1 MEALVASVFFMILFS
16 EYKAGCCPIL
26 FGARFYKK
34 VTNKTIYRTN
44 FVEKRNRFYF
54 LIMFFFTKSVFLKLF
69 LYYDQTAIINRNYKF
84 HSIRKKNKRHLALSF
99 HMVSEIFE
107 YKFEVKFSKNSVD
120 CKKTKTYISSHSN
133 LKLYSV
139 LVQV

>member
-16 EYKAGCCPIL
+16 EYKAGCYPLL

-84 HSIRKKNKRHLALSF
+84 HSIRKKIKGIWLYLFTWFLKFLST
-99 HMVSEIFE
+99 S
-107 YKFEVKFSKNSVD
+107 SKLNSVRIVSIAR
-120 CKKTKTYISSHSN
+120 KPRPTFPVI
-133 LKLYSV
+133 V
-139 LVQV
+139 I

>member
-1 MEALVASVFFMILFS
+1 MEALVASVLFMILFS
-16 EYKAGCCPIL
+16 EYKAGCCPLL

-44 FVEKRNRFYF
+44 FVEKRNRFYS

-84 HSIRKKNKRHLALSF
+84 HSIRKKIKGIWLYLFTWFLKFLST
-99 HMVSEIFE
+99 S
-107 YKFEVKFSKNSVD
+107 SKLNSVRIVSIAR
-120 CKKTKTYISSHSN
+120 KPKPTFPVI
-133 LKLYSV
+133 V
-139 LVQV
+139 I